1 MDYKSLLH
9 TMVRNDASDLHLRVG
24 CVPYFRING
33 HLVGAKTPPLT
44 VDDIDDIIEGL
55 LNPWQ
60 AKALKQKQEI
70 DSGVGIPGVGRFRLN
85 AFNQRGTPAFAIRHI
100 KSEIPPFHSLNVPD
114 VILELSMQKR
124 GLILVT
130 GTTGSGKSTLLA
142 SMIDHIN
149 SHRSSNIITIE
160 DPIEFLHKNK
170 KAALAQREIGQ
181 DTSSYT
187 TALRAAMR
195 QDPDVIF
202 MGEIRDEETMLGALT
217 AADTGHLVMSTMHT
231 LNAVETI
238 SRAIS
243 FFPAYQHQQIR
254 LLMSSVLSSVIS
266 MRLLPRSDKPGMVP
280 ATEIMINNAATEEYL
295 RDPEKIHLIP
305 DIIKSG
311 SNQYGSQ
318 TFDQS
323 LEQLYK
329 LDLVSFE
336 VAKQYASNPDDFE
349 LRVVGGITSTSDE
362 ADKDNADDLIDRF

>member
-1 MDYKSLLH
+1 
-9 TMVRNDASDLHLRVG
+9 
-24 CVPYFRING
+24 
-33 HLVGAKTPPLT
+33 

-362 ADKDNADDLIDRF
+362 TDKDNGDDLIDRF